1 MTRRLE
7 PMDRVRE
14 LGGASVP
21 YHFDVHAMIFSGDAP
36 ALEASLHRAFH
47 HRRVNRIN
55 ERKEFFR
62 VNLSEIKKVVHQNHN
77 AYVEFTML
85 AEAKEYRET
94 LMLDKK
100 IAKQYII

>member
-1 MTRRLE
+1 
-7 PMDRVRE
+7 MDCSQRTWR
-14 LGGASVP
+14 GGASVP
-21 YHFDVHAMIFSGDAP
+21 FHFDVHAMIFSGDAP

-62 VNLSEIKKVVHQNHN
+62 VTLSEIKKVVHQNHN
-77 AYVEFTML
+77 AFIEFTMA

-94 LMLDKK
+94 QMLEKK
-100 IAKQYII
+100 LAKQHII